1 MSDRDRPRR
10 EGRGQRDTR
19 GQRDGGRGGRPDRPG
34 RDRASD
40 RGSRQPGPPLP
51 DDVAASDLDP
61 EVRRDLLTL
70 DKANAEIVARHL
82 VMVSRILLEDPAQA
96 LEHARAARARASRVG
111 VVRETV
117 GIAAYNAGEWQ
128 EAATELRAAKRITG
142 NSALLPLIADSERGL
157 GRPER
162 AVEIARGDEGRSL
175 TGEDATEMR
184 IVEAGARMDLGEP
197 EKAVVTLQAENLKPG
212 QLGTGPARLFYAY
225 ASALESAGRRDDAI
239 TWFMNAA
246 AADVDDVTDAE
257 DRLTELANDDQPAQ
271 GVSVNGASAGGH
283 AQAAPVPGVEHDVE
297 QQPLSESPAPVED
310 SSGDAAAS
318 GSSAEPVAPAVE
330 IEHVETQNDE
340 AENIETVPGAAD
352 LSQTSTPVDTAVHAD
367 EAGPAVEPEVDR
379 ETTDVVVS
387 ESTIVEG
394 VPNPLT
400 ALADSSESRA
410 PAAPT
415 ADGPADSVTL
425 VDRHDA
431 LLLDLDGT
439 VFAGHHALPNALDAL
454 ARLAIPRFFVTNN
467 ASRRPSE
474 VAAHLREL
482 GFEATDHL
490 VVTSAQSGARLL
502 SEHLE
507 PGSRALVI
515 GTDGLAQEVREVG
528 VGVTRSADDR
538 PAAVIQG
545 HSPDTGWAQL
555 SEAALAIRAGALWIA
570 TNVDATL
577 PSERGLLV
585 GNGSM
590 VAALRNAT
598 GKEPLVAG
606 KPAAPLMADAIARAR
621 ASAPLV
627 VGDRLDTDIEGG
639 HAVGIESALVLTGV
653 STVDDL
659 LAAPP
664 EQRPTYVLDD
674 LAGLFVDIDAVR
686 VSDQPGWDVE
696 VDGSTVRV
704 AGSGAEAGL
713 VPALAAAVWE
723 AVDAGSADPDE
734 LRVVAEGTARAK
746 LESLGVT
753 LVG

>member
-1 MSDRDRPRR
+1 M
-10 EGRGQRDTR
+10 
-19 GQRDGGRGGRPDRPG
+19 
-34 RDRASD
+34 
-40 RGSRQPGPPLP
+40 
-51 DDVAASDLDP
+51 
-61 EVRRDLLTL
+61 RRDLLTL

-128 EAATELRAAKRITG
+128 ESATELRAAKRITG
-142 NSALLPLIADSERGL
+142 NPALLPLIADCERGL

-197 EKAVVTLQAENLKPG
+197 EKAVVTLQAENLTPG

-225 ASALESAGRRDDAI
+225 ASALEAAGRRDDAI

-257 DRLTELANDDQPAQ
+257 FRLTELANDDAPGESVSMNGVAADIDARP
-271 GVSVNGASAGGH
+271 VSVSGVEPDAAPTSDV
-283 AQAAPVPGVEHDVE
+283 AAPVSAG
-297 QQPLSESPAPVED
+297 ESSV
-310 SSGDAAAS
+310 DAATS
-318 GSSAEPVAPAVE
+318 IP
-330 IEHVETQNDE
+330 E
-340 AENIETVPGAAD
+340 AETLPREIDTVAAD
-352 LSQTSTPVDTAVHAD
+352 LSQTSTPPESSVHVDEDEEDATSVVDAEAEAVSTD
-367 EAGPAVEPEVDR
+367 E
-379 ETTDVVVS
+379 VVA
-387 ESTIVEG
+387 ESTIVAG

-400 ALADSSESRA
+400 TVEDADA
-410 PAAPT
+410 PSTSDA
-415 ADGPADSVTL
+415 SVAEDNGGVVAL

-439 VFAGHHALPNALDAL
+439 VFAGHRALPNALDAL

-482 GFEATDHL
+482 GFEATDDL

-598 GKEPLVAG
+598 GKEPMVAG

-664 EQRPTYVLDD
+664 EQRPTYVLED

-686 VSDQPGWDVE
+686 VSVQPGWE
-696 VDGSTVRV
+696 IEIDGSTIRV
-704 AGSGAEAGL
+704 GGSGSEAGL
-713 VPALAAAVWE
+713 VPALAAATWS

-734 LRVVAEGTARAK
+734 LRVVAEGEARTK
-746 LESLGVT
+746 LKSLGVT

>member
-1 MSDRDRPRR
+1 MSDRDRPRSD
-10 EGRGQRDTR
+10 GRGQRDTR
-19 GQRDGGRGGRPDRPG
+19 GQRDGGRGGRNDRPG
-34 RDRASD
+34 RDRGSD

-51 DDVAASDLDP
+51 EDIAASDLDP

-82 VMVSRILLEDPAQA
+82 VMVSRILLEDPVQA

-128 EAATELRAAKRITG
+128 ESATELRAAKRITG
-142 NSALLPLIADSERGL
+142 NPALLPLIADCERGL

-175 TGEDATEMR
+175 TGDDATEMR

-197 EKAVVTLQAENLKPG
+197 DKAVVTLQAENLKPG

-225 ASALESAGRRDDAI
+225 ASALEAAGRRDDAI

-257 DRLTELANDDQPAQ
+257 FRLTELANDDQPTESV
-271 GVSVNGASAGGH
+271 GVNGA
-283 AQAAPVPGVEHDVE
+283 APGELDS
-297 QQPLSESPAPVED
+297 PLSVPAVERDIDSDADPIPPASAPAPDVTPAID
-310 SSGDAAAS
+310 SPAAS
-318 GSSAEPVAPAVE
+318 GAMENDTIEAV
-330 IEHVETQNDE
+330 TG
-340 AENIETVPGAAD
+340 TAD
-352 LSQTSTPVDTAVHAD
+352 LSQTSNSVAVSAVAEEEGD
-367 EAGPAVEPEVDR
+367 AGD
-379 ETTDVVVS
+379 DVIA

-394 VPNPLT
+394 VPNPLAT
-400 ALADSSESRA
+400 LDESSGTESA
-410 PAAPT
+410 AEPAITSPS
-415 ADGPADSVTL
+415 DSVTL

-454 ARLAIPRFFVTNN
+454 ARLNIPRFFVTNN

-482 GFEATDHL
+482 GFEATDDL

-570 TNVDATL
+570 TNIDATL

-598 GKEPLVAG
+598 GKEPMVAG

-659 LAAPP
+659 LSAPP
-664 EQRPTYVLDD
+664 EQRPIYVLDD

-686 VSDQPGWDVE
+686 VSDQPGWDIT
-696 VDGSTVRV
+696 VDGPTVRV

-713 VPALAAAVWE
+713 VPALAAATWA
-723 AVDAGSADPDE
+723 AVDAGSADPDD
-734 LRVVAEGTARAK
+734 LRVIAEGAARTK

-753 LVG
+753 VVG

>member
-34 RDRASD
+34 RDRGSD

-128 EAATELRAAKRITG
+128 ESATELRAAKRITG
-142 NSALLPLIADSERGL
+142 NPALLPLIADCERGL

-197 EKAVVTLQAENLKPG
+197 EKAVVTLQAENLTPG

-225 ASALESAGRRDDAI
+225 ASALEAAGRRDDAI

-257 DRLTELANDDQPAQ
+257 FRLTELADDDVPGHARP
-271 GVSVNGASAGGH
+271 VNGAAADIDSRPVPVTDVEPS
-283 AQAAPVPGVEHDVE
+283 AAP
-297 QQPLSESPAPVED
+297 APDTE
-310 SSGDAAAS
+310 
-318 GSSAEPVAPAVE
+318 APAAPGESSVE
-330 IEHVETQNDE
+330 PATSNPE
-340 AENIETVPGAAD
+340 ADTLPRDIETVAGTAD
-352 LSQTSTPVDTAVHAD
+352 LSQTSTPPESAVHVDED
-367 EAGPAVEPEVDR
+367 EAGPGADAETVPTHEV
-379 ETTDVVVS
+379 VP

-400 ALADSSESRA
+400 TLEDASEPPVSEA
-410 PAAPT
+410 SVSEASTSDASVAGDT
-415 ADGPADSVTL
+415 GDVVTL

-439 VFAGHHALPNALDAL
+439 VFAGHRALPNALDAL
-454 ARLAIPRFFVTNN
+454 ARLAIPRYFVTNN

-482 GFEATDHL
+482 GFEATDEL

-598 GKEPLVAG
+598 GKEPMVAG

-664 EQRPTYVLDD
+664 EQRPTYVLED
-674 LAGLFVDIDAVR
+674 LAGLFVDIEAVR
-686 VSDQPGWDVE
+686 VADQPGWEIE

-713 VPALAAAVWE
+713 VPALAAVTWS
-723 AVDAGSADPDE
+723 AVDAGSADPTE
-734 LRVVAEGTARAK
+734 LRVVAEGVARTK

>member
-10 EGRGQRDTR
+10 DGRGQRDTR
-19 GQRDGGRGGRPDRPG
+19 GQRDGGRGGRNDRPG
-34 RDRASD
+34 RDRGSD

-51 DDVAASDLDP
+51 EDIAASDLDP

-82 VMVSRILLEDPAQA
+82 VMVSRILLEDPVQA

-128 EAATELRAAKRITG
+128 ESATELRAAKRITG
-142 NSALLPLIADSERGL
+142 NPALLPLIADCERGL

-175 TGEDATEMR
+175 TGDDATEMR

-212 QLGTGPARLFYAY
+212 QIGTGPARLFYAY
-225 ASALESAGRRDDAI
+225 ASALEAAGRRDDAI

-257 DRLTELANDDQPAQ
+257 FRLTELANDDQPSESV
-271 GVSVNGASAGGH
+271 GVNGA
-283 AQAAPVPGVEHDVE
+283 APGELDS
-297 QQPLSESPAPVED
+297 PLSVPAVERDIDSDADPIPPASAPAPDVTPAID
-310 SSGDAAAS
+310 SPAAS
-318 GSSAEPVAPAVE
+318 GA
-330 IEHVETQNDE
+330 IENDTIEKDTIE
-340 AENIETVPGAAD
+340 AVPGTAD
-352 LSQTSTPVDTAVHAD
+352 LSQTSDSVALSAVAEEGSD
-367 EAGPAVEPEVDR
+367 PGD
-379 ETTDVVVS
+379 DVIA

-394 VPNPLT
+394 VPNPLAT
-400 ALADSSESRA
+400 LDESSETESVA
-410 PAAPT
+410 ETTT
-415 ADGPADSVTL
+415 ASPSDSVTL

-454 ARLAIPRFFVTNN
+454 ARLNIPRFFVTNN

-474 VAAHLREL
+474 VAEHLREL
-482 GFEATDHL
+482 GFEATDDL

-570 TNVDATL
+570 TNIDATL

-598 GKEPLVAG
+598 GKDPMVAG

-659 LAAPP
+659 LSAPP

-686 VSDQPGWDVE
+686 VSDQPGWDITVE
-696 VDGSTVRV
+696 GSTVRV
-704 AGSGAEAGL
+704 AGSGADAGL
-713 VPALAAAVWE
+713 VPALAAATWA

-734 LRVVAEGTARAK
+734 LRVIAEGAARTK

-753 LVG
+753 VVG

>member
-1 MSDRDRPRR
+1 M
-10 EGRGQRDTR
+10 
-19 GQRDGGRGGRPDRPG
+19 
-34 RDRASD
+34 
-40 RGSRQPGPPLP
+40 
-51 DDVAASDLDP
+51 
-61 EVRRDLLTL
+61 RRDLLTL

-82 VMVSRILLEDPAQA
+82 VMVSRILLEDPVQA

-128 EAATELRAAKRITG
+128 ESATELRAAKRITG
-142 NSALLPLIADSERGL
+142 NPALLPLIADCERGL

-175 TGEDATEMR
+175 TGDDATEMR

-225 ASALESAGRRDDAI
+225 ASALEAAGRRDDAI

-257 DRLTELANDDQPAQ
+257 FRLTELANDDQPSESA
-271 GVSVNGASAGGH
+271 GVNGA
-283 AQAAPVPGVEHDVE
+283 APGELDS
-297 QQPLSESPAPVED
+297 PLSVPAVERDIDSAADPIAPASSPAPDVT
-310 SSGDAAAS
+310 
-318 GSSAEPVAPAVE
+318 PVSDPMGATGA
-330 IEHVETQNDE
+330 
-340 AENIETVPGAAD
+340 IETDTIEAVPGTAD
-352 LSQTSTPVDTAVHAD
+352 LSQTSNSVAVSAVAEEEGD
-367 EAGPAVEPEVDR
+367 AGD
-379 ETTDVVVS
+379 DVIA

-394 VPNPLT
+394 VPNPLAT
-400 ALADSSESRA
+400 LDESSGTESA
-410 PAAPT
+410 AEPAITSAS
-415 ADGPADSVTL
+415 DSVTL

-454 ARLAIPRFFVTNN
+454 ARLNIPRFFVTNN

-482 GFEATDHL
+482 GFEATDDL

-570 TNVDATL
+570 TNIDATL

-659 LAAPP
+659 LSAPP

-686 VSDQPGWDVE
+686 VSDRPDWDITVE
-696 VDGSTVRV
+696 GSTVRV

-713 VPALAAAVWE
+713 VPALAAATWA

-734 LRVVAEGTARAK
+734 LRVIAEGAARTK

-753 LVG
+753 VVG

>member
-10 EGRGQRDTR
+10 DGRGQRDTR
-19 GQRDGGRGGRPDRPG
+19 GQRDGGRGGRNDRPG
-34 RDRASD
+34 RDRGSD
-40 RGSRQPGPPLP
+40 RGSRQPAPPLP
-51 DDVAASDLDP
+51 EDIAASDLDP

-82 VMVSRILLEDPAQA
+82 VMVSRILLEDPVQA

-128 EAATELRAAKRITG
+128 ESATELRAAKRITG
-142 NSALLPLIADSERGL
+142 NPALLPLIADCERGL

-175 TGEDATEMR
+175 TGDDATEMR

-225 ASALESAGRRDDAI
+225 ASALEAAGRRDDAI

-257 DRLTELANDDQPAQ
+257 FRLTELANDDQPSESV
-271 GVSVNGASAGGH
+271 GVNGA
-283 AQAAPVPGVEHDVE
+283 APGELDS
-297 QQPLSESPAPVED
+297 PLSVPAVDRDIDSDADPIPPASAPAPDVTPAID
-310 SSGDAAAS
+310 SPAAS
-318 GSSAEPVAPAVE
+318 GA
-330 IEHVETQNDE
+330 IENDTIEKDTIE
-340 AENIETVPGAAD
+340 AVPGTAD
-352 LSQTSTPVDTAVHAD
+352 LSQTSNSVAVSAVAEEEGD
-367 EAGPAVEPEVDR
+367 AGD
-379 ETTDVVVS
+379 DVIA

-394 VPNPLT
+394 VPNPLAT
-400 ALADSSESRA
+400 LDESSGTESA
-410 PAAPT
+410 AEPAITSPS
-415 ADGPADSVTL
+415 DSVTL

-454 ARLAIPRFFVTNN
+454 ARLNIPRFFVTNN

-482 GFEATDHL
+482 GFEATDDL

-570 TNVDATL
+570 TNIDATL

-598 GKEPLVAG
+598 GKEPMVAG

-659 LAAPP
+659 LSAPP

-686 VSDQPGWDVE
+686 VSDRPDWDITVE
-696 VDGSTVRV
+696 GSTVRV

-713 VPALAAAVWE
+713 VPALAAATWA
-723 AVDAGSADPDE
+723 AVDAGSADPDD
-734 LRVVAEGTARAK
+734 LRVIAEGTARTK

-753 LVG
+753 VVG

>member
-10 EGRGQRDTR
+10 DGRGQRDTR
-19 GQRDGGRGGRPDRPG
+19 GQRDGGRGGRNDRPG
-34 RDRASD
+34 RDRGSD

-51 DDVAASDLDP
+51 EDIAASDLDP

-82 VMVSRILLEDPAQA
+82 VMVSRILLEDPVQA

-128 EAATELRAAKRITG
+128 ESATELRAAKRITG
-142 NSALLPLIADSERGL
+142 NPALLPLIADCERGL

-175 TGEDATEMR
+175 TGDDATEMR

-197 EKAVVTLQAENLKPG
+197 DKAVVTLQAENLKPG

-225 ASALESAGRRDDAI
+225 ASALEAAGRRDDAI

-257 DRLTELANDDQPAQ
+257 FRLTELANDDQPSESV
-271 GVSVNGASAGGH
+271 GVNGA
-283 AQAAPVPGVEHDVE
+283 APGELDN
-297 QQPLSESPAPVED
+297 PLSV
-310 SSGDAAAS
+310 
-318 GSSAEPVAPAVE
+318 PAVE
-330 IEHVETQNDE
+330 RDIDSDADPIAPASAPAPDVTPAIDSPAASDAIENDTIE
-340 AENIETVPGAAD
+340 AVPGTAD
-352 LSQTSTPVDTAVHAD
+352 LSKTSNSVAVSAVAEEEGD
-367 EAGPAVEPEVDR
+367 AGD
-379 ETTDVVVS
+379 DVIA

-394 VPNPLT
+394 VPNPLAT
-400 ALADSSESRA
+400 LDESSGTESA
-410 PAAPT
+410 AEPAITSPS
-415 ADGPADSVTL
+415 DSVTL
-425 VDRHDA
+425 FDRHDA

-454 ARLAIPRFFVTNN
+454 ARLNIPRFFVTNN

-482 GFEATDHL
+482 GFEATDDL

-570 TNVDATL
+570 TNIDATL

-659 LAAPP
+659 LSAPP

-686 VSDQPGWDVE
+686 VSDQPGWDITVE
-696 VDGSTVRV
+696 GPTVRV

-713 VPALAAAVWE
+713 VPALAAATWA
-723 AVDAGSADPDE
+723 AVDAGSADPDD
-734 LRVVAEGTARAK
+734 LRVIAEGAARTK

-753 LVG
+753 VVG

>member
-10 EGRGQRDTR
+10 DGRGQRDTR
-19 GQRDGGRGGRPDRPG
+19 GQRDGGRGGRNDRPG
-34 RDRASD
+34 RDRGSD

-51 DDVAASDLDP
+51 EDIAASDLDP

-82 VMVSRILLEDPAQA
+82 VMVSRTLLEDPVQA

-128 EAATELRAAKRITG
+128 ESATELRAAKRITG
-142 NSALLPLIADSERGL
+142 NPALLPLIADCERGL

-175 TGEDATEMR
+175 TGDDATEMR

-257 DRLTELANDDQPAQ
+257 FRLTELANDDQPSESV
-271 GVSVNGASAGGH
+271 GVNGA
-283 AQAAPVPGVEHDVE
+283 APGELDS
-297 QQPLSESPAPVED
+297 PLSV
-310 SSGDAAAS
+310 
-318 GSSAEPVAPAVE
+318 PAVE
-330 IEHVETQNDE
+330 RDIDSAADPIPPASAPAPDVTTAIDSPAATGAIENDTIE
-340 AENIETVPGAAD
+340 AVPGTAD
-352 LSQTSTPVDTAVHAD
+352 LSQTSDSVAVSAVAEEEGDSGDDVTA
-367 EAGPAVEPEVDR
+367 
-379 ETTDVVVS
+379 ET
-387 ESTIVEG
+387 TIVEG
-394 VPNPLT
+394 VPNPIATL
-400 ALADSSESRA
+400 DESSETESVA
-410 PAAPT
+410 ETTT
-415 ADGPADSVTL
+415 ASPSDSVTL

-454 ARLAIPRFFVTNN
+454 ARLTIPRFFVTNN

-482 GFEATDHL
+482 GFGATDDL

-570 TNVDATL
+570 TNIDATL

-598 GKEPLVAG
+598 GKEPMVAG

-659 LAAPP
+659 LSAPP

-686 VSDQPGWDVE
+686 VSDQPGWDITVE
-696 VDGSTVRV
+696 GSTVRV

-713 VPALAAAVWE
+713 VPALAAATWA

-734 LRVVAEGTARAK
+734 LRVIAAGAARPK

-753 LVG
+753 VVG

>member
-1 MSDRDRPRR
+1 M
-10 EGRGQRDTR
+10 
-19 GQRDGGRGGRPDRPG
+19 
-34 RDRASD
+34 
-40 RGSRQPGPPLP
+40 
-51 DDVAASDLDP
+51 
-61 EVRRDLLTL
+61 RRDLLTL

-82 VMVSRILLEDPAQA
+82 VMVSRILLEDPVQA

-128 EAATELRAAKRITG
+128 ESATELRAAKRITG
-142 NSALLPLIADSERGL
+142 NPALLPLIADCERGL

-175 TGEDATEMR
+175 TGDDATEMR

-225 ASALESAGRRDDAI
+225 ASALEAAGRRDDAI

-257 DRLTELANDDQPAQ
+257 FRLTELANDDQPTESV
-271 GVSVNGASAGGH
+271 GVNGA
-283 AQAAPVPGVEHDVE
+283 APGELDS
-297 QQPLSESPAPVED
+297 PLSVPAVERDIDSDADPIPPASAPAPDVTPAID
-310 SSGDAAAS
+310 SPAAS
-318 GSSAEPVAPAVE
+318 GAMENDTIEAV
-330 IEHVETQNDE
+330 TG
-340 AENIETVPGAAD
+340 TAD
-352 LSQTSTPVDTAVHAD
+352 LSQTSNSVAVSAVAEEEGD
-367 EAGPAVEPEVDR
+367 AGD
-379 ETTDVVVS
+379 DVIA

-394 VPNPLT
+394 VPNPLAT
-400 ALADSSESRA
+400 LDESSGTESA
-410 PAAPT
+410 AEPAITSPS
-415 ADGPADSVTL
+415 DSVTL

-454 ARLAIPRFFVTNN
+454 ARLNIPRFFVTNN

-482 GFEATDHL
+482 GFEATDDL

-515 GTDGLAQEVREVG
+515 GTDGLAQEVREAG

-570 TNVDATL
+570 TNIDATL

-659 LAAPP
+659 LSAPP

-686 VSDQPGWDVE
+686 VSDQPGWDIT

-713 VPALAAAVWE
+713 VPALAAAAWA
-723 AVDAGSADPDE
+723 AVDAGSADPDD
-734 LRVVAEGTARAK
+734 LRVIAEGAARTK

-753 LVG
+753 VVG

>member
-10 EGRGQRDTR
+10 DGRGQRDTR
-19 GQRDGGRGGRPDRPG
+19 GQRDGGRGGRNDRPG
-34 RDRASD
+34 RDRGSD

-51 DDVAASDLDP
+51 EDIAASDLDP

-82 VMVSRILLEDPAQA
+82 VMVSRILLEDPVQA

-128 EAATELRAAKRITG
+128 ESATELRAAKRITG
-142 NSALLPLIADSERGL
+142 NPALLPLIADCERGL

-175 TGEDATEMR
+175 TGDDATEMR

-225 ASALESAGRRDDAI
+225 ASALEAAGRRDDAI

-257 DRLTELANDDQPAQ
+257 FRLTELANDDQPTESV
-271 GVSVNGASAGGH
+271 GVNGA
-283 AQAAPVPGVEHDVE
+283 APGELDS
-297 QQPLSESPAPVED
+297 PLSVPAVERDIDSDADPIPPASAPAPDVTPAID
-310 SSGDAAAS
+310 SPAAS
-318 GSSAEPVAPAVE
+318 GA
-330 IEHVETQNDE
+330 IENDTIEKDSIE
-340 AENIETVPGAAD
+340 AVPGTAD
-352 LSQTSTPVDTAVHAD
+352 LSQTSNSVAVSAVAEEEGD
-367 EAGPAVEPEVDR
+367 AGD
-379 ETTDVVVS
+379 DVIA

-394 VPNPLT
+394 VPNPLATLDESSGTESVAETTT
-400 ALADSSESRA
+400 ASPS
-410 PAAPT
+410 
-415 ADGPADSVTL
+415 DSVTL

-454 ARLAIPRFFVTNN
+454 ARLNIPRFFVTNN

-482 GFEATDHL
+482 GFEATDDL

-570 TNVDATL
+570 TNIDATL

-598 GKEPLVAG
+598 GKEPMVAG

-659 LAAPP
+659 LSAPP

-686 VSDQPGWDVE
+686 VSDQPGWDIT

-713 VPALAAAVWE
+713 VPALAAAAWA
-723 AVDAGSADPDE
+723 AVDAGSADPDD
-734 LRVVAEGTARAK
+734 LRVIAEGAARTK

-753 LVG
+753 VVG